1 MTIQSREE
9 RQRAEI
15 AATREPTREQ
25 LYACVKRLAME
36 CWPEHYDAKRSI
48 TVDDCIALPKYVAE
62 QIERLELTLAE
73 ITKIREKLETL
84 A

>member
-1 MTIQSREE
+1 MT
-9 RQRAEI
+9 
-15 AATREPTREQ
+15 EPTREQ
-25 LYACVKRLAME
+25 LYRCVTAIALE
-36 CWPEHYDAKRSI
+36 CWPHVAGWP
-48 TVDDCIALPKYVAE
+48 TPLTAANCIELPKYVAA

>member
-1 MTIQSREE
+1 M
-9 RQRAEI
+9 AV
-15 AATREPTREQ
+15 EPTREQ
-25 LYACVKRLAME
+25 LYACVKKLAME
-36 CWPEHYDAKRSI
+36 CWPEHYDAGRAL
-48 TVDDCIALPKYVAE
+48 TVDDLIALPKYVAE